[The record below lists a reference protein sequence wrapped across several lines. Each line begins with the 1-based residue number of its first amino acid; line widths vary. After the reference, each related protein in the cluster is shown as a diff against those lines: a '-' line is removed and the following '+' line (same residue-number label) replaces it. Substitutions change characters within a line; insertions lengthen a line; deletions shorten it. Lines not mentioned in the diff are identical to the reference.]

1 MEKDIANFY
10 ASSGA
15 THTMIKLF
23 DFASLT
29 GMKLDDALFNWFV
42 GYEGSYP
49 KDIKEKFDKYK
60 EIINKK
66 TFDPHEQVIYKG
78 CMLSNDII
86 SAMRKKE
93 FKFKHPI
100 IATTCKQ
107 MAIHE
112 SLNGD
117 SLFRNKIIGANVV
130 LFVFQGQ
137 KAFMFNDDVCLL
149 KIDDD
154 CKMDV
159 KQVANSVVI
168 IQVYPTNGK
177 KMDVSPIEEAIE
189 RDKKAS
195 EEFFEQEIKDSTKLL
210 TIAKRGS
217 RSEVDECIM
226 HGCSV
231 LFKLFAT
238 YNETLVKRMNIKAV
252 GVKDKQKEVGRLIFD
267 ILKIDNYDETMYK
280 EIIGIYKKIRKQI
293 MNKDKLVIPKGR
305 LIAYSFKGK
314 NCCCYDSYYIQKLI
328 DAKNTKLYYPLVFK
342 FAPES
347 DDKRLGYTS
356 YGERSC
362 CNSLI
367 PSVEIKTPVYI
378 GLDYIV
384 VPTGSSIHA
393 SQVGNDRVTI
403 VIN

>member
-29 GMKLDDALFNWFV
+29 GMKLDDALWEWFV
-42 GYEGSYP
+42 GYEGAYP
-49 KDIKEKFDKYK
+49 KDIKERFDKYK

-66 TFDPHEQVIYKG
+66 TFAPHEEVIYKG
-78 CMLSNDII
+78 CLLRKDII
-86 SAMRKKE
+86 TAMRNKE

-107 MAIHE
+107 MAMHE

-117 SLFRNKIIGANVV
+117 SLFRNKQIGTNVV

-137 KAFMFNDDVCLL
+137 KAFKFNEDVCLL
-149 KIDDD
+149 KIDD

-168 IQVYPTNGK
+168 VQVYPTDEK

-210 TIAKRGS
+210 TVAKRGGKS
-217 RSEVDECIM
+217 AVDECIM

-238 YNETLVKRMNIKAV
+238 YNEKLVKRMNPKAV

-267 ILKIDNYDETMYK
+267 ILKIENYDETMYK
-280 EIIGIYKKIRKQI
+280 EIIDIYKKIRKQI

-305 LIAYSFKGK
+305 LFAYSFKGK
-314 NCCCYDSYYIQKLI
+314 NCCCYDSYFIQKLI

-347 DDKRLGYTS
+347 DDKKLGYTA

-362 CNSLI
+362 CDSLI

-378 GLDYIV
+378 GLDFVV

-393 SQVGNDRVTI
+393 SQIGNDRVAITI
-403 VIN
+403 N